1 MRSMLRGK
9 IHRATVT
16 GADLEYEGSVSI
28 DEALMDAAGIA
39 EWEHVHVLD
48 VTNGAR
54 LETYAI
60 VAPAGSGEIR
70 INGAAAHLVQ
80 PGDKVIIVN
89 YETVPNDQIAD
100 HHPALVHVN
109 EQNRITESPGAS
121 PTSSVVSA
129 EVQR

>member
-16 GADLEYEGSVSI
+16 GADLEYEGSISI
-28 DEALMDAAGIA
+28 DETLMDAAGIA

-54 LETYAI
+54 LETYVI

-70 INGAAAHLVQ
+70 INGAAAHLVH

-89 YETVPNDQIAD
+89 YETVPTDQIAD
-100 HHPALVHVN
+100 HHPALVHVD
-109 EQNRITESPGAS
+109 EQNRIVKS
-121 PTSSVVSA
+121 PTSSAVSA
-129 EVQR
+129 EV